1 MQIKGA
7 VALVTGANRG
17 LGQAYARAL
26 VQRGAHI
33 VYAGARH
40 PEDVS
45 DPDVTPLRLDITSP
59 EQVADAV
66 RGCGELTLLIN
77 NAAEARLSPLIGTG
91 SLEDARE
98 QMETNYFGT
107 LAMCQAFAPVLA
119 RNGGGAL
126 VNMCSIIS
134 FFNRPSIGS
143 CCASKAALWSI
154 TNGIRI
160 ELRPQGTL
168 VLGVHAG
175 FIDTRLAVGF
185 DGPKHAPR
193 RHSGTGPR
201 CHRSRPRGTTRRRT
215 DPQHEGCAG
224 PRPGADLPR
233 RREAMAGS
241 PRLRVT
247 PNLPAKR

>member
-1 MQIKGA
+1 MQIDGA

-17 LGQAYARAL
+17 LGKAYARAL
-26 VQRGAHI
+26 VERGART
-33 VYAGARH
+33 VYAAARD
-40 PEDVS
+40 PQQVE
-45 DPDVTPLRLDITSP
+45 DPDVTPIGLNITSP
-59 EQVADAV
+59 QQVADAA
-66 RGCGELTLLIN
+66 RGCAELTLLIN
-77 NAAEARLSPLIGTG
+77 NAAELRPSPLIGAG
-91 SLEDARE
+91 SLEDARA

-168 VLGVHAG
+168 VVSVHVG
-175 FIDTRLAVGF
+175 FIDTRNAVGVQ
-185 DGPKHAPR
+185 GPKHDPADVA
-193 RHSGTGPR
+193 SLVLDAVEAGQEEVLGDEQ
-201 CHRSRPRGTTRRRT
+201 TRR
-215 DPQHEGCAG
+215 
-224 PRPGADLPR
+224 
-233 RREAMAGS
+233 
-241 PRLRVT
+241 
-247 PNLPAKR
+247 

>member
-1 MQIKGA
+1 MQIRGA

-26 VQRGAHI
+26 VERGAHT

-59 EQVADAV
+59 EQVADAA
-66 RGCGELTLLIN
+66 RDCGELTLLIN

-143 CCASKAALWSI
+143 CCA

-185 DGPKHAPR
+185 DGPKHAPADIAAQVLDAIEA
-193 RHSGTGPR
+193 GQEELLADEQ
-201 CHRSRPRGTTRRRT
+201 TRNMK
-215 DPQHEGCAG
+215 A
-224 PRPGADLPR
+224 ALPR
-233 RREAMAGS
+233 DQELIYPDVEKQWLEARG
-241 PRLRVT
+241 
-247 PNLPAKR
+247 

>member
-26 VQRGAHI
+26 VQRGADT
-33 VYAGARH
+33 VYAGVRH

-185 DGPKHAPR
+185 DGPKHAPADIAAQVLDAVEA
-193 RHSGTGPR
+193 GQEELLADEQ
-201 CHRSRPRGTTRRRT
+201 TRRMK
-215 DPQHEGCAG
+215 A
-224 PRPGADLPR
+224 ALPR
-233 RREAMAGS
+233 DQELIYPDIEKQWQATHS
-241 PRLRVT
+241 
-247 PNLPAKR
+247 

>member
-26 VQRGAHI
+26 VQRGAHT

-45 DPDVTPLRLDITSP
+45 DPDVTPLKLDITSP
-59 EQVADAV
+59 EQVADAA
-66 RGCGELTLLIN
+66 RDCGELTLLIN
-77 NAAEARLSPLIGTG
+77 NAAEAGVSPLIGAG
-91 SLEDARE
+91 SLEDARA

-175 FIDTRLAVGF
+175 FIDTRNAVGF
-185 DGPKHAPR
+185 HGPKHDPADIAALVLDAVEA
-193 RHSGTGPR
+193 GQEEVLADEQ
-201 CHRSRPRGTTRRRT
+201 TRRMK
-215 DPQHEGCAG
+215 A
-224 PRPGADLPR
+224 ALPR
-233 RREAMAGS
+233 DQELIYPDVEKQWLEARG
-241 PRLRVT
+241 
-247 PNLPAKR
+247 

>member
-77 NAAEARLSPLIGTG
+77 NAAEARVSPLIGTG
-91 SLEDARE
+91 SLEDARA

-185 DGPKHAPR
+185 DGPKHAPADIAAQVLDAIEA
-193 RHSGTGPR
+193 GQEELLADEQ
-201 CHRSRPRGTTRRRT
+201 TRNMK
-215 DPQHEGCAG
+215 A
-224 PRPGADLPR
+224 ALPR
-233 RREAMAGS
+233 DQELIYPDIEKHWQATRG
-241 PRLRVT
+241 
-247 PNLPAKR
+247 

>member
-17 LGQAYARAL
+17 LGQAFAHAL
-26 VQRGAHI
+26 VKRQART

-40 PEDVS
+40 SEDVN
-45 DPDVTPLRLDITSP
+45 DPDVTPLKLDITSP
-59 EQVADAV
+59 EQVADAA

-77 NAAEARLSPLIGTG
+77 NAAELRQSPLIAAG
-91 SLEDARE
+91 SLEDARA

-134 FFNRPSIGS
+134 FFNRPSIGA
-143 CCASKAALWSI
+143 CCATKAALWSI

-160 ELRPQGTL
+160 ELRPQATL
-168 VLGVHAG
+168 VVSVHAG
-175 FIDTRLAVGF
+175 FIDTRNAVGF
-185 DGPKHAPR
+185 DGPKHAPADIAAQVLDAIEA
-193 RHSGTGPR
+193 GQEELLADEQ
-201 CHRSRPRGTTRRRT
+201 TRRIK
-215 DPQHEGCAG
+215 A
-224 PRPGADLPR
+224 ALPR
-233 RREAMAGS
+233 DQELIYPDLEKQWRATHS
-241 PRLRVT
+241 
-247 PNLPAKR
+247 

>member
-1 MQIKGA
+1 MQIEGA

-26 VQRGAHI
+26 VERGART

-40 PEDVS
+40 PENVVDS
-45 DPDVTPLRLDITSP
+45 DVTPIKLDITSP
-59 EQVADAV
+59 EQVGDAV
-66 RGCGELTLLIN
+66 RRCSELTLLIN
-77 NAAEARLSPLIGTG
+77 NAAELRPSPLIGAG
-91 SLEDARE
+91 SLEAARA

-107 LAMCQAFAPVLA
+107 LGMCQAFAPVLA

-143 CCASKAALWSI
+143 CCATKAALWSI

-168 VLGVHAG
+168 VVSVHVG
-175 FIDTRLAVGF
+175 FIDTRNAVGF
-185 DGPKHAPR
+185 DGPKHDPTDIAEQVLDAIEA
-193 RHSGTGPR
+193 GQEELLADEQ
-201 CHRSRPRGTTRRRT
+201 TRNMK
-215 DPQHEGCAG
+215 A
-224 PRPGADLPR
+224 ALPR
-233 RREAMAGS
+233 DQELIYPDVEKQWLEARG
-241 PRLRVT
+241 
-247 PNLPAKR
+247 

>member
-26 VQRGAHI
+26 VQRGAHT

-45 DPDVTPLRLDITSP
+45 DPDVTPLKLDITSP

-185 DGPKHAPR
+185 DGPKHAPADIAAQVLDAIEA
-193 RHSGTGPR
+193 GQEELLADEQ
-201 CHRSRPRGTTRRRT
+201 TRNMK
-215 DPQHEGCAG
+215 A
-224 PRPGADLPR
+224 ALPR
-233 RREAMAGS
+233 DQELIYPDVEKQWLEARG
-241 PRLRVT
+241 
-247 PNLPAKR
+247 